1 MSDNI
6 RSAFISQ
13 VRAYKKAG
21 FGIGGSF
28 LKHSLYPIKYFKRIL
43 PSYGTIVDLGCGE
56 GMLTN
61 LLSRILPGAE
71 LIGVDRDKGR
81 IEKAKIVSAEK
92 TRFIASDIME
102 LNISGARAA
111 IVNDVLHHHPYDHQE
126 RLLLKVHQL
135 LDDDGLLVLKEVD
148 AEDKADKAWTSFWD
162 KKLYPEDKLFFRKTS
177 DWKEAL
183 KKAGFRVLETYR
195 VKHFWPASRTVLVAT
210 KKPKLSMINIDNS
223 AAGEVK
229 VLLTGVTGF
238 IGEHLARELLMN
250 GIGGK
255 KTELTLVVRNLFA
268 LPDYLRN
275 SKRVKMV
282 VCDLKDIGSKKREL
296 EEYEYVFH
304 LASKVAFFAGKKI
317 IEENVIPTKNLL
329 DVISRS
335 KLKRFVYASTMGAL
349 DRARNDDCSSPLHE
363 ESSAHPVSHYGISK
377 LEGEELVKNSSLP
390 YSIVRIPW
398 CYGPGMS
405 KTHHV
410 RVLFEKLMR
419 GGFVFRFNWPGKVS
433 IIEATELARIMSEVA
448 SSQKA
453 ANETYFVSDGHSIS
467 FGELFREMGRIVGRK
482 SGTINIPGIFIWL
495 AKIFRAFAP
504 FQLKSLYMNVLSVS
518 TDKIKG
524 IGIEIKN
531 RQPDFLLPLAR
542 YINQEKYPS
551 RNRDVVFITGA
562 ASGIGLSLAN
572 KFYALGWGLFLLDRN
587 EDALRSAAKKLEC
600 RWKTMDLADRSLWGE
615 LQKIIS
621 NNKDIQI
628 VVNNAGIGARGR
640 FEELNWA
647 VIENIINVN
656 SIVPA
661 LISHAFIEKHR
672 GTIIN
677 IASSSAFQPLPYMAA
692 YTASKAFMLNFSQS
706 ITGENIGETEII
718 TVSPSGTATG
728 FQGSSGVKS
737 KKGEKLLDPDL
748 VASDII
754 SLIGKGSRNVVIGR
768 SGKLMHLA
776 SRILPVSMQIKLW
789 EYLMRKM
796 R

>member
-28 LKHSLYPIKYFKRIL
+28 LKHSLYPVKYFKRIL

-61 LLSRILPGAE
+61 LLSRILPGAD
-71 LIGVDRDKGR
+71 LIGVDKDKGR
-81 IEKAKIVSAEK
+81 IEKAKIVSAGK

-102 LNISGARAA
+102 FNIPGARAA

-126 RLLLKVHQL
+126 RLLLKVHKL
-135 LDDDGLLVLKEVD
+135 LDDDGLLILKEVD
-148 AEDKADKAWTSFWD
+148 AGDMADRSWTSFWD
-162 KKLYPEDKLFFRKTS
+162 KKLYPEDRLFFRKTS

-195 VKHFWPASRTVLVAT
+195 VKHFWPASRTVIVAT
-210 KKPKLSMINIDNS
+210 KKPKLARIDIDDP
-223 AAGEVK
+223 AAGEIK
-229 VLLTGVTGF
+229 VLLTGSTGF

-250 GIGGK
+250 GIDGK
-255 KTELTLVVRNLFA
+255 KVELTLVVRDLYA
-268 LPDYLRN
+268 LPDYLKN
-275 SKRVKMV
+275 SRRVKTI
-282 VCDLKDIGSKKREL
+282 VCDLMSIGSKKREL
-296 EEYEYVFH
+296 EDYEYVFH

-317 IEENVIPTKNLL
+317 IEENVLPTKNLL
-329 DVISRS
+329 EVLSRS

-349 DRARNDDCSSPLHE
+349 DRARNDDCSRPLDE

-377 LEGEELVKNSSLP
+377 LEGEELVKRSSLP

-410 RVLFEKLMR
+410 RVLFEKLMK
-419 GGFVFRFNWPGKVS
+419 GSFVFRFNWPGKVS
-433 IIEATELARIMSEVA
+433 IIEVRQLAKMMADIGA
-448 SSQKA
+448 SPKA
-453 ANETYFVSDGHSIS
+453 ANGTFFVSDGQPIS
-467 FGELFREMGRIVGRK
+467 FGELFKEMGRIAGKPAGRM
-482 SGTINIPGIFIWL
+482 NIPGIFIRI
-495 AKIFRAFAP
+495 AKLFRVLAP
-504 FQLKSLYMNVLSVS
+504 FQLKCLYMDAFSVS
-518 TDKIKG
+518 AEKIKN
-524 IGIEIKN
+524 IGIMSGA
-531 RQPDFLLPLAR
+531 RRPDFLLPLAR

-551 RNRDVVFITGA
+551 RHRELAFITGA
-562 ASGIGLSLAN
+562 ASGIGLSLAG
-572 KFYALGWGLFLLDRN
+572 KFYSLGWGLFLLDRN
-587 EDALRSAAKKLEC
+587 EGALRSAAEKLEC
-600 RWKTMDLADRSLWGE
+600 RWKAMDLADRSLWSE
-615 LQKIIS
+615 LQGII
-621 NNKDIQI
+621 NKNRDIGI
-628 VVNNAGIGARGR
+628 VVNNAGTGARGR
-640 FEELNWA
+640 FEELSWA

-661 LISHAFIEKHR
+661 LISHVFIEQHR
-672 GTIIN
+672 GTLIN

-706 ITGENIGETEII
+706 ITGENIGNTEII

-728 FQGSSGVKS
+728 FQDSAGVRS

-748 VASDII
+748 VASRIV

-776 SRILPVSMQIKLW
+776 SRILPVNMQIKLW